1 MLRLQHL
8 SIVRGTRTL
17 YDNVNLVASDGERI
31 ALVGENG
38 SGKSSLFA
46 AILGE
51 LSPESGTIDVP
62 ELVSEVAQSVEETD
76 REALQYVLEGHAPL
90 VAAQAEQFAAHESG
104 DDMRIAAAAA
114 HLAEIN
120 EGAVKAQALTI
131 MNGLG
136 FLPGDEN
143 RTVREFSGGWRNRL
157 ALARC
162 LINPAQL
169 LLLDE
174 PTNHLDID
182 SLIWLEAWLKRLTC
196 TVIIISHDRE
206 FLDRAVQTTWAVEDG
221 TITRYGGN
229 YSFYEMQRVQNLRL
243 QEANRKAYERTA
255 AHLKSYIERFR
266 YKATKAVQVQSRI
279 KQLEKIER
287 IEVDEEDNSALRL
300 KFVCSS
306 RSGNYPVICEDV
318 AKAYGNHVIFHN
330 VNLTI
335 NRGEKVA
342 FVGKNGEGKSTLVKC
357 IMDEITDYTGKL
369 TLGHNV
375 QIGYFAQNQ
384 AQLLDENLTVFDTI
398 DRVAVGDIRLKIRDI
413 LGAFMFGGEA
423 SDKKVKVLSGGER
436 TRLAMIKLLL
446 EPVNFLILDEPTNH
460 LDMRSKDVL
469 KEAIRDFDG
478 TVIIVSHD
486 RDFLDGLATKVY
498 EFGGGLVKEHLGGI
512 YDFLQKKQIESLND
526 LQKSPSLSSSP
537 SAEKTVAG
545 GNAGATVAQPSAAKL
560 SYEEQKE
567 LNKRLKKLERRV
579 ADCEAEIE
587 QAEAAISIL
596 EAKMATP
603 EGASDMTLYEQ
614 HQKLKTQLDS
624 VMEEWDAVS
633 CELEEARK

>member
-182 SLIWLEAWLKRLTC
+182 SLIWLEAWLKRLIC

-266 YKATKAVQVQSRI
+266 YKATKARQAQSRL
-279 KQLEKIER
+279 KMLERLEVVEPVRSATSWRFAFEQPERMPTQL
-287 IEVDEEDNSALRL
+287 VTL
-300 KFVCSS
+300 
-306 RSGNYPVICEDV
+306 EDV
-318 AKAYGNHVIFHN
+318 AAGYGENRVLSG
-330 VNLTI
+330 VNLCI
-335 NRGEKVA
+335 RSGERIGVLG
-342 FVGKNGEGKSTLVKC
+342 VNGAGKSTLIKTVNALEPFQQGEVLINGINVGDPKTDLPKLRSHVG
-357 IMDEITDYTGKL
+357 MVFQHFELFPHLSITDNL
-369 TLGHNV
+369 TL
-375 QIGYFAQNQ
+375 AQMKVLGRSREE
-384 AQLLDENLTVFDTI
+384 ATERGLALLD
-398 DRVAVGDIRLKIRDI
+398 RVGLLKHAPKFP
-413 LGAFMFGGEA
+413 GQ
-423 SDKKVKVLSGGER
+423 LSGGQQQR
-436 TRLAMIKLLL
+436 VAIARALAMD
-446 EPVNFLILDEPTNH
+446 PVCMLFDEPTSA
-460 LDMRSKDVL
+460 LDPEMINEVLDVMVEL
-469 KEAIRDFDG
+469 AREGMTMMVVTHEMGFARKVADRVIFMEAGEILEDAKKE
-478 TVIIVSHD
+478 
-486 RDFLDGLATKVY
+486 
-498 EFGGGLVKEHLGGI
+498 EF
-512 YDFLQKKQIESLND
+512 F
-526 LQKSPSLSSSP
+526 SSP
-537 SAEKTVAG
+537 RSER
-545 GNAGATVAQPSAAKL
+545 AQQFL
-560 SYEEQKE
+560 SK
-567 LNKRLKKLERRV
+567 
-579 ADCEAEIE
+579 
-587 QAEAAISIL
+587 IL
-596 EAKMATP
+596 
-603 EGASDMTLYEQ
+603 S
-614 HQKLKTQLDS
+614 H
-624 VMEEWDAVS
+624 
-633 CELEEARK
+633 

>member
-51 LSPESGTIDVP
+51 LSPESGTIV
-62 ELVSEVAQSVEETD
+62 
-76 REALQYVLEGHAPL
+76 
-90 VAAQAEQFAAHESG
+90 
-104 DDMRIAAAAA
+104 
-114 HLAEIN
+114 
-120 EGAVKAQALTI
+120 
-131 MNGLG
+131 NGLG

-266 YKATKAVQVQSRI
+266 YKATKARQAQSRI
-279 KQLEKIER
+279 KMLERLEVVEPVRSATSWRFAFEQPERMPTQL
-287 IEVDEEDNSALRL
+287 VTL
-300 KFVCSS
+300 
-306 RSGNYPVICEDV
+306 EDV
-318 AKAYGNHVIFHN
+318 AAGYGENRVLSG
-330 VNLTI
+330 VNLCI
-335 NRGEKVA
+335 RSGERIGVLG
-342 FVGKNGEGKSTLVKC
+342 VNGAGKSTLIKTLV
-357 IMDEITDYTGKL
+357 GKL
-369 TLGHNV
+369 EPLHGTVRDGQGL
-375 QIGYFAQNQ
+375 QIGYFAQH
-384 AQLLDENLTVFDTI
+384 QLEALDPDETPLDVMKRKAPLVREQQLRDHLGKFRFSGDQVDTLI
-398 DRVAVGDIRLKIRDI
+398 G
-413 LGAFMFGGEA
+413 
-423 SDKKVKVLSGGER
+423 VLSGGEQA
-436 TRLAMIKLLL
+436 RLARA
-446 EPVNFLILDEPTNH
+446 LIVWDKPNLIVLDEPTNH
-460 LDMRSKDVL
+460 LDMATR
-469 KEAIRDFDG
+469 EALTVALSSFEG
-478 TVIIVSHD
+478 TLLLVSHD
-486 RDFLDGLATKVY
+486 RHLLRSVCDKLILVHDGAVTEYDGDLDDYAAFVLQHRKLSQTADKPVTPQQASAGINRKEQRKHRIAALKKPLLAKLAKVEQEMGKVSEELASLDAQLADTAWY
-498 EFGGGLVKEHLGGI
+498 EKTPAETVADVTRRRGEAAGVLEELEAQWLEVSE
-512 YDFLQKKQIESLND
+512 QIE
-526 LQKSPSLSSSP
+526 
-537 SAEKTVAG
+537 ACV
-545 GNAGATVAQPSAAKL
+545 
-560 SYEEQKE
+560 
-567 LNKRLKKLERRV
+567 
-579 ADCEAEIE
+579 
-587 QAEAAISIL
+587 
-596 EAKMATP
+596 
-603 EGASDMTLYEQ
+603 
-614 HQKLKTQLDS
+614 
-624 VMEEWDAVS
+624 
-633 CELEEARK
+633 